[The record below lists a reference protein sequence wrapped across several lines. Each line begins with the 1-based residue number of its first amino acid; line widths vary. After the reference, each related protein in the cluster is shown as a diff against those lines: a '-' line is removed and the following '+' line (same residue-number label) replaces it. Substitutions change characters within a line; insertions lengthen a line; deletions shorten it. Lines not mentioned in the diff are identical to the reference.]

1 MVHHGGMGT
10 TAAGLR
16 AGIPS
21 VIIPTGADQP
31 FWAQRVEQL
40 GVGVHCAS
48 FSKVTADQLAAAL
61 REVTTDTALRQRAA
75 ALGERIRAEDG
86 VGQAV
91 AVIQKQLSHSLG

>member
-1 MVHHGGMGT
+1 MGT

-21 VIIPTGADQP
+21 VIIPAGGDQP

-40 GVGVHCAS
+40 GIGVHCAS
-48 FSKVTADQLAAAL
+48 FSKVTVDQLAAAL
-61 REVTTDTALRQRAA
+61 REVTTDTAVRQRAA

-91 AVIQKQLSHSLG
+91 EVIQKQLSH